1 MSSNTERFLDI
12 IKETKK
18 LISFPLTLSQS
29 HCSSFRYSFFPLFL
43 CLHLISVQC
52 HYGSLKSECILMQ
65 FHNASHFFPFI
76 LGLDLSVENEELLN
90 CDSLIVYFGVA
101 GA

>member
-1 MSSNTERFLDI
+1 MNQF
-12 IKETKK
+12 
-18 LISFPLTLSQS
+18 SFDSFSEPL
-29 HCSSFRYSFFPLFL
+29 FFFSLFFFSLFL

-52 HYGSLKSECILMQ
+52 HNVSLKSECILMQ

-76 LGLDLSVENEELLN
+76 LGLDLSVENDELLN
-90 CDSLIVYFGVA
+90 RDSLIVYFGVA